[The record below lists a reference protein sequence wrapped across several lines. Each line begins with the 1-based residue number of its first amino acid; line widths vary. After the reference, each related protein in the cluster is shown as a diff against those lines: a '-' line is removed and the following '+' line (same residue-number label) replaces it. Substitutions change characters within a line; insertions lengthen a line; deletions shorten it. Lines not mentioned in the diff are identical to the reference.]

1 MAGRCPET
9 ERNITSLEVGCDG
22 IRIYCNVDLKHFMD
36 RNYYKN

>member
-9 ERNITSLEVGCDG
+9 ERNIKSLEVGCG
-22 IRIYCNVDLKHFMD
+22 STIIYCNVDLD